1 MISRRRFIGVFF
13 HGTRRTSRSWST
25 AFGGSLGAF
34 SSFSSIASWSAWTS
48 TWTTWLRMRSRYR
61 TQLGLAI
68 AFPSVWCEQ
77 VFLDCKSGQNEGP
90 ASHDH
95 PVMLPELITVVLT
108 LPATAISPCP
118 ALES

>member
-1 MISRRRFIGVFF
+1 MRQIAGSFAQYEK
-13 HGTRRTSRSWST
+13 TRLVTK
-25 AFGGSLGAF
+25 
-34 SSFSSIASWSAWTS
+34 
-48 TWTTWLRMRSRYR
+48 LRNFAP
-61 TQLGLAI
+61 LL